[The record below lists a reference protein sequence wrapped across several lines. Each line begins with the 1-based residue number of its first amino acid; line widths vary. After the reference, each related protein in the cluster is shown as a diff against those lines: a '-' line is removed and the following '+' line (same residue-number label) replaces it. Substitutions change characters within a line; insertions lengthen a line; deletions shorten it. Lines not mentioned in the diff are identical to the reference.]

1 MYKYFARQYPVYYV
15 LLFEINYLAWCWFP
29 FVFFLKGWCQ
39 FLCLLL
45 AQNHIFDLH
54 TKKTVTLSWK
64 PGGLIHVLALAIRAP
79 RYKGQ
84 ISSLTEV
91 VRFYVMNCA
100 VLWEKKKWKN
110 KLFCVHDHFTKDA
123 PPETKIFLKLVSFFI
138 LSGLVML
145 LPQESRLNW
154 TNKLRWHIWNFKAN

>member
-84 ISSLTEV
+84 ISSLTKV
-91 VRFYVMNCA
+91 VRFLCYELCCSVREKEVEDQV
-100 VLWEKKKWKN
+100 VLCPWSLHKRCSPREKN
-110 KLFCVHDHFTKDA
+110 
-123 PPETKIFLKLVSFFI
+123 FLKMVSF
-138 LSGLVML
+138 LSFQG
-145 LPQESRLNW
+145 W
-154 TNKLRWHIWNFKAN
+154 

>member
-1 MYKYFARQYPVYYV
+1 MYKYFVRQYPVYYV

-45 AQNHIFDLH
+45 AQNYIFDLH

-91 VRFYVMNCA
+91 VRFMLWIVFVSVREKEVEEQV
-100 VLWEKKKWKN
+100 VLCPWSLHKRCSPRDKN
-110 KLFCVHDHFTKDA
+110 FPKIGFLFYPFRAGNAFASRKQAKL
-123 PPETKIFLKLVSFFI
+123 
-138 LSGLVML
+138 
-145 LPQESRLNW
+145 
-154 TNKLRWHIWNFKAN
+154 NK